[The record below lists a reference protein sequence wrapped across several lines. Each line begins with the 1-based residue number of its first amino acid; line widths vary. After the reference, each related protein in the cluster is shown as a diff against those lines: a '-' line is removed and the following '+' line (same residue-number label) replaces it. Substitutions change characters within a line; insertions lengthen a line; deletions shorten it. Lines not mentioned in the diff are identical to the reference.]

1 MLVWRNFFVALQLK
15 NCHITNIINHDLHN
29 VYSSNTEEGHRIR
42 NVLVK
47 YFNEVLTQK

>member
-1 MLVWRNFFVALQLK
+1 MALQLK
-15 NCHITNIINHDLHN
+15 NCHITDIINHDLHN

-42 NVLVK
+42 DVLVK